1 MSDLL
6 AGQKSLTISQ
16 WCVRRGISRPMYYKL
31 RKLGKAPLTY
41 DAGGPR
47 ISDEADARWLREREA
62 EAQANNKQNTTAA

>member
-1 MSDLL
+1 
-6 AGQKSLTISQ
+6 
-16 WCVRRGISRPMYYKL
+16 MYYKL